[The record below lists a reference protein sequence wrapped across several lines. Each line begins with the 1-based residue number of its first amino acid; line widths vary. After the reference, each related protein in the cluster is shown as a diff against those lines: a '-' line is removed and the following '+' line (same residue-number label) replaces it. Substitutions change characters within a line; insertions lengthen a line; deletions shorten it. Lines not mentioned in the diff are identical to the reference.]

1 MQSISILLTAIS
13 LLFTPDLKAQSGP
26 GFAFTNKQH
35 MVILP
40 FSFTHDHI
48 YMRLRVNNADSLDF
62 LFDPGWHA
70 RGILVDSSIA
80 SATGFT
86 LTDSVR
92 LIMRTL
98 VISGQRVS
106 WTSLKALQLQM
117 GHHLDGVLDN
127 DFAERFV
134 IRIDPIRHRLIITD
148 PHYFMD
154 RNLKGKIPI
163 PGPIVDFTTPIKKGK
178 TITLNYA
185 QGYMIVSD

>member
-13 LLFTPDLKAQSGP
+13 MLFAPELKAQSGP

-40 FSFTHDHI
+40 FTFTHDHI
-48 YMRLRVNNADSLDF
+48 YVRLRMNNADSLDF

-70 RGILVDSSIA
+70 HGILADSSIA
-80 SATGFT
+80 AASGFT

-92 LIMRTL
+92 LTLKTL

-106 WTSLKALQLQM
+106 WTSLRALQLQV
-117 GHHLDGVLDN
+117 GHHVDGVLGN

-134 IRIDPIRHRLIITD
+134 VRIDPIHHRLIVTD
-148 PHYFMD
+148 PNYFMD
-154 RNLKGKIPI
+154 KTLKGKIPI
-163 PGPIVDFTTPIKKGK
+163 SGPIVDFTTPIKKGK